1 MASGSWNL
9 GFKSFNDAFISFYT
23 YFFKVMEKDLTNQ
36 LWCHN
41 DGSSTEKDRKKN
53 IITSMYCAPMS
64 NSPFMIFFIRPEHD
78 QNDLL

>member
-41 DGSSTEKDRKKN
+41 DASSTEKDRKK
-53 IITSMYCAPMS
+53 I
-64 NSPFMIFFIRPEHD
+64 
-78 QNDLL
+78 